1 MKVKLLSF
9 TPNPDLT
16 VYLAARV
23 CYSKVSVDQLE
34 EEASLEKIRSLISR
48 VVSSGHHSVLEHAS
62 FTFAVEGIS
71 RVTSHQLVRH
81 RIASYSQQSL
91 RWVSAEGIEVVIP
104 PSVRRIPEALS
115 IFNDIVSKSKEAY
128 RKLIDLDIPKE
139 DARFIIPHGVSTRM
153 IFTMNAREL
162 HHFFRLRLCTRAQWE
177 IRELARMVLMEVRK
191 VAPIIFEKAGPPC
204 ITEGRCFEEKPC
216 DNPPS
221 I

>member
-1 MKVKLLSF
+1 MRVKLLSF

-23 CYSKVSVDQLE
+23 CYSRVSVDQLE
-34 EEASLEKIRSLISR
+34 EEASPEKVRSLINR

-91 RWVSAEGIEVVIP
+91 RWVSAEGIDVVIP
-104 PSVRRIPEALS
+104 PSIREVPEALG

-128 RKLIDLDIPKE
+128 KKLIGLGIPKE

-177 IRELARMVLMEVRK
+177 IRELAKMVLMEVRK

>member
-9 TPNPDLT
+9 TPNPDLV

-23 CYSKVSVDQLE
+23 CYAKVGIDELE
-34 EEASLEKIRSLISR
+34 EEASPEKVRALIRR
-48 VVSSGHHSVLEHAS
+48 VIASGHHSVLEHAS

-91 RWVSAEGIEVVIP
+91 RWVSAEKIDVIVP
-104 PSVRRIPEALS
+104 PSVKALPEAVR
-115 IFNDIVSKSKEAY
+115 IFNDIVLKSREAY
-128 RKLIDLDIPKE
+128 KKLLALGIPKE
-139 DARFIIPHGVSTRM
+139 DARFIMPHGVSTRM
-153 IFTMNAREL
+153 VFTMNAREL
-162 HHFFRLRLCTRAQWE
+162 HHFFRLRLCSRAQWE
-177 IRELARMVLMEVRK
+177 IRELARMALLEVRK

-204 ITEGRCFEEKPC
+204 ITEGRCFEEEPC
-216 DNPPS
+216 DTPPS